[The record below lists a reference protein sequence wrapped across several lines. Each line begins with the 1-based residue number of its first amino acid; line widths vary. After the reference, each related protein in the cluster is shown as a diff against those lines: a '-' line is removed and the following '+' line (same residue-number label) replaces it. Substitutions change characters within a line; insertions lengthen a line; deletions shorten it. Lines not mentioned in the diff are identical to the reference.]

1 MTGMRHRLLWII
13 VGLEA
18 AIMAG
23 LIVWT
28 FIDLNK
34 TVEPQNDFAAHMPA
48 KNYKPP
54 VIASTAFAKGLA
66 TPTSIATT
74 DIQDDSRL
82 FVTEQAGMVRAVNNK
97 GEVSAPVL
105 NIASKVLNNGE
116 MGLLGIAFHPKF
128 QASHYVYV
136 YYINKAQQSVVARY
150 TMDPAA
156 GTADPA
162 SEKVLLTLQQT
173 YNNHKGGQLQF
184 GADGYLYIAI
194 GDGGS
199 AGDPNAHGQDL
210 ATWFGKILRIDV
222 DHGDP
227 YAVPATNPFAHSS
240 NKAVKPE
247 IWAYGLRN
255 PWRFSFDS
263 KTQDLY
269 IADVGQ
275 DAYEEID
282 VQGASSRGG
291 ENYGWR
297 CYESLHTFNTAGCKT
312 ADKYAKPVLE
322 YSHDNNRCSITGGY
336 VYRGTAEPALF
347 GAYIYSDY
355 CTGETMVAMKQ
366 NNAWKVLS
374 TTPTGHNISTFG
386 QDNAGELYYA
396 DSNSGEIFHITDSAN

>member
-13 VGLEA
+13 VGIEA

-34 TVEPQNDFAAHMPA
+34 TIEPQNHLAVHTPA

-54 VIASTAFAKGLA
+54 VIVSTAFAKGLA

-82 FVTEQAGMVRAVNNK
+82 FVTEQAGMIRAVDNK

-105 NIASKVLNNGE
+105 NIVSKVLNNGE
-116 MGLLGIAFHPKF
+116 MGLLGAAFHPKF
-128 QASHYVYV
+128 QADHYVYV

-184 GADGYLYIAI
+184 GTDGYLYIAI

-210 ATWFGKILRIDV
+210 TNWFGKILRIDV
-222 DHGDP
+222 NHGDP
-227 YAVPATNPFAHSS
+227 YAVPATNPFAHST

-275 DAYEEID
+275 DAYEEVD
-282 VQGASSRGG
+282 VQSAGSQGSQ
-291 ENYGWR
+291 NYGWR
-297 CYESLHTFNTAGCKT
+297 CYEGLHTFNTAGCKA
-312 ADKYAKPVLE
+312 ADQYVKPVLE
-322 YSHDNNRCSITGGY
+322 YDHSNNRCSITGGY
-336 VYRGTAEPALF
+336 VYRGSAEPALF

-366 NNAWKVLS
+366 DNAWKQLS